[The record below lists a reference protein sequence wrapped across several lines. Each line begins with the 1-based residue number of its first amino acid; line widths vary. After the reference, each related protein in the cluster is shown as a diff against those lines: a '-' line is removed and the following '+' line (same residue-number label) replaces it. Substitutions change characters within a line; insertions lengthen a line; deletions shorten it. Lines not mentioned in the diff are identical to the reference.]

1 MLPDVSRAQV
11 FWAAGIW
18 KNPPRDLK
26 LEDFLKKK
34 IRPKKIFYSKSSVNL
49 GGLKIEDFCCDLAFE
64 IKHIL
69 KIFWQKCSI
78 YSIYIYNWFRRCSNT
93 NPSSSV
99 FVFQK
104 KMGENLLN
112 RLYDN
117 FGWKF
122 SSINAGNGQ
131 HHIRPIS
138 SLIQVRGFTQYGN
151 LQKNQQTCKR
161 KSNQPAFLSTRN
173 EKPPPGR
180 PPTSSRRD
188 TWDESRHP
196 KRRLRKKTRSVY
208 TIHIY
213 GYDQI
218 CMYT

>member
-1 MLPDVSRAQV
+1 MQY
-11 FWAAGIW
+11 I
-18 KNPPRDLK
+18 
-26 LEDFLKKK
+26 
-34 IRPKKIFYSKSSVNL
+34 
-49 GGLKIEDFCCDLAFE
+49 
-64 IKHIL
+64 
-69 KIFWQKCSI
+69 Q
-78 YSIYIYNWFRRCSNT
+78 YIYNWFRRCSNT

-117 FGWKF
+117 FGSKF

-151 LQKNQQTCKR
+151 LQKNQPTCKR

-173 EKPPPGR
+173 EKPPPGSLITTPLNDVWEKKQDPLKNYTYIR
-180 PPTSSRRD
+180 IWSDMYVYIISSIHVCICNIPIFVQKAFAALCM
-188 TWDESRHP
+188 SGALHN
-196 KRRLRKKTRSVY
+196 KKMVY
-208 TIHIY
+208 IEF
-213 GYDQI
+213 I
-218 CMYT
+218 CI